1 MFLLVEGNV
10 RAMLNTLWSVQQSDT
25 AIALRGTVGEHAST
39 TELMLPLD
47 SLFTGHSIGCQIWS
61 IQATQPIYFLQRSR

>member
-39 TELMLPLD
+39 T
-47 SLFTGHSIGCQIWS
+47 SS
-61 IQATQPIYFLQRSR
+61 